1 LLKSFS
7 IIGKPFGKQR
17 ARTLKSGHSYN
28 PPETVHYENLVKLS
42 YQQQVDD
49 KTMFPGALEVSI
61 TAFFPIPESYSNKK
75 KEACRTNQIRPTTK
89 PDCDNIA
96 KIVCDALNKI
106 AYNDDSQIVEIKIR
120 KFYSDVPQ
128 VDVFMQDVN

>member
-1 LLKSFS
+1 MIKSFS

-17 ARTLKSGHSYN
+17 ARTLKNGRSYT
-28 PPETVHYENLVKLS
+28 PPETVHYENLIKLS
-42 YQQQVDD
+42 YQQQVRD

-75 KEACRTNQIRPTTK
+75 KELCRTNKIRPTTK

-106 AYNDDSQIVEIKIR
+106 AYNDDSQIVEIRIEK
-120 KFYSDVPQ
+120 YYCDNPSVT
-128 VDVFMQDVN
+128 VLMQDV